1 MTITY
6 PLSLPAVGGIR
17 RIRLTA
23 RNVVG
28 VSVSPFTLGQQVYQ
42 HQGQSWEADITL
54 PPMKRADAEE
64 WIAFLLSLAG
74 RYGTFLLGDP
84 AGTTARGA
92 LGGTPLVN
100 GASQSGQS
108 LAVDGWTA
116 SVTSILR
123 AGDYI
128 QIGSGTATRLHKVL
142 KTVNSNGS
150 GQTTL
155 DIWPRLR
162 ETPADNAAVTT
173 ANCVGTF
180 RLAGN
185 ATDYDINE
193 ASVYGIVFAAVE
205 AI

>member
-1 MTITY
+1 M
-6 PLSLPAVGGIR
+6 SA
-17 RIRLTA
+17 
-23 RNVVG
+23 
-28 VSVSPFTLGQQVYQ
+28 SPFTLGQQIYQ
-42 HQGQSWEADITL
+42 HQGQAWEAEISL
-54 PPMKRADAEE
+54 PPMKRGDAEE
-64 WIAFLLSLAG
+64 WIAFLMSLAG

-84 AGTTARGA
+84 AGATARGA

-100 GASQSGQS
+100 GASQSGQT

-116 SVTSILR
+116 SVTNILK

-128 QIGSGTATRLHKVL
+128 QLGSGTTTRMHKIL
-142 KTVNSNGS
+142 QNASSNGS

-162 ETPADNAAVTT
+162 ETPSDNAAVTT
-173 ANCVGTF
+173 AACKGTF
-180 RLAGN
+180 RLADN
-185 ATDYDINE
+185 ATDFDINE